1 MKTRKENIWHREEIQ
16 STKSLNLTYLEFFF
30 YYLIKTLNLIIFPFG
45 HIRFGLIY
53 YDKIGRFLSSTEFYL
68 RKKKMLKKTDKNID
82 ILISGKP
89 VNQQI
94 LNMFKKKTKI
104 IQKDSFY
111 KFLNKIKCK
120 KPYDKIWIDLNMT
133 GWLRGYEWYVPG
145 PQLSFTREET
155 ERGKKILDEIGVA
168 NGADYICF
176 FAKDKFY
183 SDNPKIKP
191 DPLSYWGQR
200 DFRNCNIDNFLEAA
214 EYLAKKGIYSVRV
227 GLHEPEK
234 KLSINNKMI
243 IDYTGSLRSKVSDKD
258 FADAYIPANCKFFL
272 GCTSGI
278 YQLSTIFDVPVAS
291 TNMIP
296 YGECGR
302 KSTDIFIVKKCRNKK
317 TKKIMPIKK
326 MMELGMVGDW
336 FTEAEIT
343 EFEKN
348 NIEFEENNADEIK
361 DLAEEMNNRID
372 KKWESNDDE
381 VLLQK
386 KYREIT
392 NIKCFDESPFPGKV
406 GYKFLKKNKELLEF

>member
-1 MKTRKENIWHREEIQ
+1 MWHREEIQ
-16 STKSLNLTYLEFFF
+16 SIESLNLTYLEFLF
-30 YYLIKTLNLIIFPFG
+30 YYLIKILNLIILPFG

-53 YDKIGRFLSSTEFYL
+53 HDKIGRFLGNTEFYL
-68 RKKKMLKKTDKNID
+68 RKKKMLKKPNKNID

-89 VNQQI
+89 INQQI
-94 LNMFKKKTKI
+94 LNMFKKKAKI
-104 IQKDSFY
+104 IQKDNFY

-120 KPYDKIWIDLNMT
+120 KPDDKIWIDLNMT
-133 GWLRGYEWYVPG
+133 GWLRGHEWSSSG
-145 PQLSFTREET
+145 PQLSFTEKET
-155 ERGKKILDEIGVA
+155 AKGKRIQKEIGIP

-191 DPLSYWGQR
+191 DHLSYWGQR
-200 DFRNCNIDNFLEAA
+200 DFRNCNIDNFLEAV
-214 EYLAKKGIYSVRV
+214 EYLSKKGIYSVRI

-234 KLSINNKMI
+234 KLNVNNKMI
-243 IDYTGSLRSKVSDKD
+243 IDYTGSLRSKVSDQD

-302 KSTDIFIVKKCRNKK
+302 KDTDIFIVKKCRNTK

-326 MMELGMVGDW
+326 MIDLGMIGDW
-336 FTEAEIT
+336 FTEEEII

-348 NIEFEENNADEIK
+348 NIEFEENNAEEIK
-361 DLAEEMNNRID
+361 DLVEEMNNRID
-372 KKWESNDDE
+372 NKWESNADE
-381 VLLQK
+381 ELLQK
-386 KYREIT
+386 KYRQIT

-406 GYKFLKKNKELLEF
+406 GYKFLKKNKQLLEF